1 MSEVGDEWWW
11 AGKEQGSEKLFHS
24 LARVKMTNNEIASIV
39 FHISKEELLLKDMFY
54 LCKWRNEPKA
64 CLMTIRFMKK
74 RLFWFGIPTVISKH
88 MFQVLTF
95 RLIYPN
101 WKWCWYLKYCVYVQ
115 CLSTFGKKSFYYQF
129 NDYHCLMLKLVLMML
144 F

>member
-11 AGKEQGSEKLFHS
+11 AGKEQGSEKRFHS

-74 RLFWFGIPTVISKH
+74 KI
-88 MFQVLTF
+88 
-95 RLIYPN
+95 
-101 WKWCWYLKYCVYVQ
+101 
-115 CLSTFGKKSFYYQF
+115 
-129 NDYHCLMLKLVLMML
+129 VLMRDSNGDLKTHVSSFDISFHIPELKMML
-144 F
+144 IFKVLCICSMLINFWEKVVLLSV